1 MKVWQRCLVM
11 VPALVLASGASASS
25 HGDKGRRLRADLK
38 GLREVPSVSTVA
50 QGSFRA
56 LINEDED
63 AIEFRLNYSGLE
75 APVTQSHIHF
85 GQTSVNGGIAI
96 WLCGNPLLL
105 PPLGQ
110 PPAGTAPCPDAGDGP
125 EVTGTLTPANVVGPT
140 GQGIAAGEFAELI
153 KAIRKGDAYANVH
166 SSKFPGGE
174 VRGQIVVH

>member
-1 MKVWQRCLVM
+1 MKMWQKCLVM

-25 HGDKGRRLRADLK
+25 HGDKGRKLRADLK

-96 WLCGNPLLL
+96 WLCGNP
-105 PPLGQ
+105 PLT
-110 PPAGTAPCPDAGDGP
+110 PPAGTALCPNPGDGA

-140 GQGIAAGEFAELI
+140 GQGIAAGEFAEVI
-153 KAIRKGDAYANVH
+153 RAIRKGSAYANVH
-166 SSKFPGGE
+166 STKFPGGE
-174 VRGQIVVH
+174 IRGQIHVD